1 METAIW
7 VISILAVIA
16 ILVLYVIT
24 SVGSYS
30 NSFVGKISKKENR
43 GKVTQKEKSTGVD

>member
-1 METAIW
+1 MEVAIW
-7 VISILAVIA
+7 IISIVAVVV

-30 NSFVGKISKKENR
+30 NSFVSRFIKGKDKDDHK
-43 GKVTQKEKSTGVD
+43 GLD

>member
-7 VISILAVIA
+7 DISIVAVIA

-30 NSFVGKISKKENR
+30 NSFVSRISK
-43 GKVTQKEKSTGVD
+43 GKSEDKVKKKKKSTVLD